1 LEYRLRTVQDALL
14 DQHAQ
19 TSEGV
24 SAVDQVKVALLER
37 DGAQAAANNDLLK
50 TCAALAEVQTVMAE
64 KETVL
69 ATAQTQLQQDHATLE
84 GAQSCRSRPS
94 RRPRGARS

>member
-1 LEYRLRTVQDALL
+1 
-14 DQHAQ
+14 
-19 TSEGV
+19 
-24 SAVDQVKVALLER
+24 LER

-50 TCAALAEVQTVMAE
+50 TCAALAEVQTVIAE

-84 GAQSCRSRPS
+84 GARS
-94 RRPRGARS
+94 